1 VLPDAEIWPNQY
13 DLFRFSERPGER
25 PVDVRVFHR
34 SRCRF
39 NCVIQVEDPRL
50 DCAVLRPMK
59 TEHDSFLAYYLT
71 QDDDSATK
79 FKETRFGLQPYEV
92 PEDQEVSLF
101 LQVHES
107 QLINLL
113 M

>member
-1 VLPDAEIWPNQY
+1 MYA
-13 DLFRFSERPGER
+13 F
-25 PVDVRVFHR
+25 FHR
-34 SRCRF
+34 SRCCF
-39 NCVIQVEDPRL
+39 KLVIQVEDPRL

-92 PEDQEVSLF
+92 PEGQEVCLF
-101 LQVHES
+101 LHVHES
-107 QLINLL
+107 QLIKLL
-113 M
+113 T

>member
-1 VLPDAEIWPNQY
+1 MYAFFIV
-13 DLFRFSERPGER
+13 
-25 PVDVRVFHR
+25 PVAFLKKNLV
-34 SRCRF
+34 
-39 NCVIQVEDPRL
+39 NQVEDPRL

-92 PEDQEVSLF
+92 PEDQEVCLF
-101 LQVHES
+101 LQVYES
-107 QLINLL
+107 RLINLL
-113 M
+113 IAVGDNFPLCARLRDRQGRTGSA